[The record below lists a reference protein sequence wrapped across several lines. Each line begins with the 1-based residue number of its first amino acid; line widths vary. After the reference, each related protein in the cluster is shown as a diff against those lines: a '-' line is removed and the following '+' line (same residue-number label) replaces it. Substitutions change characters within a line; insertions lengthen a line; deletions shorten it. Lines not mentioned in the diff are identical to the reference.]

1 MNCQQK
7 IISTQDVWT
16 TPAGSTRAVLQCTE
30 KMKAL
35 TDRMETVSFRPV
47 KKHLSSKESLYSK
60 GYNGCKQTTSQC
72 PYLWDSHGCT
82 LFSLRR
88 GNDTSLSPAT
98 GAVGVGSLCPRPAP
112 AQRAQRRPAKI
123 ILKVEIGCLH
133 LYTNEAHNLFE
144 VRLGVRRLRRHL
156 WYM

>member
-1 MNCQQK
+1 
-7 IISTQDVWT
+7 
-16 TPAGSTRAVLQCTE
+16 
-30 KMKAL
+30 
-35 TDRMETVSFRPV
+35 METVSFRPV

-88 GNDTSLSPAT
+88 GNDTNVPLAGYRCRWRWEFMPPAPSPA
-98 GAVGVGSLCPRPAP
+98 
-112 AQRAQRRPAKI
+112 RACDARAAKI
-123 ILKVEIGCLH
+123 IQKVEIGCLH